1 MLPIYSFV
9 RRLVLAVA
17 LAALLPAAALADK
30 RVALVIGNSSYQNAP
45 ELRNPKNDAADMAA
59 ALSALGFQVIS
70 GSDLD
75 KPAMDRLIR
84 NFAVALVGADVGL
97 FFYAGHGLQIAGNNY
112 LVPIEA
118 SVDSAA
124 GIDFELVRLDL
135 IQRQMERETR
145 TNVLFLDACRN
156 NPLARN
162 LARALGTRSTD
173 VGRGLALAESG
184 VGTLISFATQP
195 GNVAMDGDGRNSPFT
210 AALIKHIATPGK
222 DLNGILIAVRNDV
235 RAVTGGRQVP
245 WENSALTGLFYF
257 REAAAVASAP
267 VDPQTVE
274 RPNVVARTPAPV
286 PGDDPGTASAL
297 TNLAIN
303 YETGAG
309 VPKNEAEAARLYA
322 RAGELGN
329 AQALLN
335 LGAMY
340 TEGRGVARNS
350 TEAMRLFRKS
360 AELGNADAMKNIGVL
375 FNQGDGVA
383 KNSEE
388 AARWYRKAADLGND
402 IAMTYLAI
410 MYANGNAMPKDEA
423 QAARLYRQAADRGN
437 RQAMLNLGVFY
448 YSGRGV
454 AKNYTE
460 AMRFFRKAAELGDTQ
475 AMSNLGVM
483 YDNGEGVPKNAA
495 KAARW
500 YKRAAGGEKPAR

>member
-1 MLPIYSFV
+1 MSLIYSLV
-9 RRLVLAVA
+9 RRHILAAA
-17 LAALLPAAALADK
+17 LSALLPAAAIAEK

-45 ELRNPKNDAADMAA
+45 ELRNPKNDAADIAV
-59 ALSALGFQVIS
+59 ALRELGFQVIS
-70 GSDLD
+70 GTDLD
-75 KPAMDRLIR
+75 KPGMDRLIR
-84 NFAVALVGADVGL
+84 NFAGALVGADVGL
-97 FFYAGHGLQIAGNNY
+97 FFYAGHGLQVAGSNY

-162 LARALGTRSTD
+162 LARALGTRSAD

-235 RAVTGGRQVP
+235 RTMTGGRQVP

-257 REAAAVASAP
+257 REAAVTANAP
-267 VDPQTVE
+267 LEPQRIE
-274 RPNVVARTPAPV
+274 PNVQARTPAPV
-286 PGDDPGTASAL
+286 PAEDLGNASAL

-309 VPKNEAEAARLYA
+309 VPKDEAEAARLYA
-322 RAGELGN
+322 RAGGLGN

-335 LGAMY
+335 LGAMHA
-340 TEGRGVARNS
+340 EGRGVARDS
-350 TEAMRLFRKS
+350 AEAMRLFRKS

-375 FNQGDGVA
+375 FNQGDGVT

-402 IAMTYLAI
+402 IAITYLAI
-410 MYANGNAMPKDEA
+410 AYANGNGVPKDEA
-423 QAARLYRQAADRGN
+423 QAAQLYRQAADRGN
-437 RQAMLNLGVFY
+437 RQATLNLGVFY
-448 YSGRGV
+448 YQGRGV
-454 AKNYTE
+454 AKNYGE

-475 AMSNLGVM
+475 AMSNIGVM
-483 YDNGEGVPKNAA
+483 YDNGEGVPKNPAEA
-495 KAARW
+495 SRW
-500 YKRAAGGEKPAR
+500 YKKAAGRDKSAR

>member
-1 MLPIYSFV
+1 MIPT
-9 RRLVLAVA
+9 
-17 LAALLPAAALADK
+17 AALAQK
-30 RVALVIGNSSYQNAP
+30 RVALVIGNSSYQNAT
-45 ELRNPKNDAADMAA
+45 ELKNPKNDAADMAA

-70 GSDLD
+70 GTDLD
-75 KPAMDRLIR
+75 KPGMDRLIR

-97 FFYAGHGLQIAGNNY
+97 FFYAGHGLQVAGNNY
-112 LVPIEA
+112 LVPVDA

-162 LARALGTRSTD
+162 LARALGTRSGD

-195 GNVAMDGDGRNSPFT
+195 GNVALDGDGRNSPFT
-210 AALIKHIATPGK
+210 AALIKHIATPGR

-235 RAVTGGRQVP
+235 RSVTGGRQVP

-257 REAAAVASAP
+257 REAAPVAAAP
-267 VDPQTVE
+267 VEPPRIE
-274 RPNVVARTPAPV
+274 RPNVQARTPAPV
-286 PGDDPGTASAL
+286 PAEDPGNASAL

-303 YETGAG
+303 YETGDG
-309 VPKNEAEAARLYA
+309 VPKDEAEAARLYA
-322 RAGELGN
+322 RAGDLGN

-335 LGAMY
+335 LGAMHA
-340 TEGRGVARNS
+340 EGRGVARNA
-350 TEAMRLFRKS
+350 TEAMRLFQKS
-360 AELGNADAMKNIGVL
+360 AALGNADAMKNIGVL
-375 FNQGDGVA
+375 HNQGDGVP

-410 MYANGNAMPKDEA
+410 AYANGTGVPKDEA

-437 RQAMLNLGVFY
+437 RQAALNLGVFY
-448 YSGRGV
+448 YRGRGV
-454 AKNYTE
+454 AKNYGE
-460 AMRFFRKAAELGDTQ
+460 AMRFFRKAADLGDTQ
-475 AMSNLGVM
+475 AMSNIGVM
-483 YDNGEGVPKNAA
+483 YDNGEGVPRNSAE
-495 KAARW
+495 AARW
-500 YKRAAGGEKPAR
+500 YNKAAGRDKR

>member
-1 MLPIYSFV
+1 MPPIHSLV
-9 RRLVLAVA
+9 RRLVLGIA
-17 LAALLPAAALADK
+17 LGALVPAAALAEK
-30 RVALVIGNSSYQNAP
+30 RVALVIGNSSYQNAT

-59 ALSALGFQVIS
+59 ALRELGFQVIS
-70 GSDLD
+70 GTDLD

-84 NFAVALVGADVGL
+84 NFAGALGGADVGL
-97 FFYAGHGLQIAGNNY
+97 FFYAGHGLQVAGNNY
-112 LVPIEA
+112 LVPVDA

-135 IQRQMERETR
+135 IQRQMERETK

-162 LARALGTRSTD
+162 LARALGTRSAD
-173 VGRGLALAESG
+173 VDRGLALAESG

-195 GNVAMDGDGRNSPFT
+195 GNVAMDGEDRNSPFT
-210 AALIKHIATPGK
+210 IKHIATPGK
-222 DLNGILIAVRNDV
+222 DLNGILIAVRNEV
-235 RAVTGGRQVP
+235 RTMTGGRQVP

-257 REAAAVASAP
+257 REAAPVAATP
-267 VDPQTVE
+267 VEPQRIE
-274 RPNVVARTPAPV
+274 PNVPARTPAPV
-286 PGDDPGTASAL
+286 PAEDLGNASAL

-309 VPKNEAEAARLYA
+309 VPKDEAEAARLYA

-335 LGAMY
+335 LGAMHA
-340 TEGRGVARNS
+340 EGRGVARNS

-375 FNQGDGVA
+375 FNQGDGVP

-388 AARWYRKAADLGND
+388 APRWYRRAADLGND

-410 MYANGNAMPKDEA
+410 AYANGTGVPKDEA
-423 QAARLYRQAADRGN
+423 QAARLYRQAAERGN
-437 RQAMLNLGVFY
+437 RQAMLNLGMMY
-448 YSGRGV
+448 YLGRGV
-454 AKNYTE
+454 AKNYSE
-460 AMRFFRKAAELGDTQ
+460 AMRFFRKVADLGDTQ
-475 AMSNLGVM
+475 AMSNIGVM

-495 KAARW
+495 EAARW
-500 YKRAAGGEKPAR
+500 YKKAAGRDKPAR